1 MIHAGSLSLP
11 TWGFDPALAIGL
23 RFAQAEQL
31 LTQVSNGYAL
41 TEKGR
46 DFIKNALKDPSIF
59 AAERTALAEIGRG
72 ITEGMVEQVAKDW
85 N

>member
-1 MIHAGSLSLP
+1 
-11 TWGFDPALAIGL
+11 
-23 RFAQAEQL
+23 
-31 LTQVSNGYAL
+31 VSNGYAL
-41 TEKGR
+41 TENGR

-59 AAERTALAEIGRG
+59 VTERTALAEIGRG